1 MMDEETNRT
10 HNWKRCI
17 VTKFDLFIWKMK
29 MTFYIFYEKVVQVA
43 SYHGP
48 RVDLARRILCFENMI
63 PIGYDETMFE
73 KKQPDPEV
81 AVSL

>member
-1 MMDEETNRT
+1 MMDEETNPT

-29 MTFYIFYEKVVQVA
+29 MTFYVFYEKVVQVV
-43 SYHGP
+43 SHHRP

-63 PIGYDETMFE
+63 ANRIWWNYVW

-81 AVSL
+81 AVSW